1 MAARTQ
7 RVEKL
12 IREFMQYHNDGYS
25 ILEIAK
31 LFEVDFS
38 TVYNYLEEIAN
49 ANGVTRESLLERKSS
64 QHESLHSVFAK
75 EKIDATNLKKDFEM
89 VEKDLSGVIAKIDQ
103 ILNS

>member
-89 VEKDLSGVIAKIDQ
+89 VEKDLGGVIAKIDQ
-103 ILNS
+103 ILNN